1 MIHEH
6 EHAHTNTQ
14 ICTHIHTNKYIN
26 ACMPVCIYRMFDKY
40 TDICSQKIY
49 IYVNYKQIYK
59 YTYNWIDV
67 TWFDIHNS
75 MIMSIHVSDSED

>member
-6 EHAHTNTQ
+6 EHAHTKTQ
-14 ICTHIHTNKYIN
+14 ICTHIHTYKYIN
-26 ACMPVCIYRMFDKY
+26 ACMHVCKYRNLDKY
-40 TDICSQKIY
+40 TDICTQKIY

-59 YTYNWIDV
+59 YTYNLIDV

-75 MIMSIHVSDSED
+75 MIMSIDVSDSED